1 MGNCIFA
8 GKKLFNQCYN
18 NLGQSGKPS
27 PEFDSL
33 IGKENNRGA
42 KPYVKV
48 FSKKIFYFRSKGSR
62 NIISEYM
69 SWALSH
75 SHSPLVFDDTMSHSS
90 VSSHFDESNVAIS
103 SSWISDGAH
112 SDASHVLYKELDPLN
127 RAASVELDK
136 ENSDSLGNMASQKEG
151 SWITVA
157 EPSDGKYGAS
167 SSISHYIMHPNIER
181 TSASGHKDDKNA
193 VTHTLIE
200 EVDGLELARLA
211 RRLWD
216 QSRHRYSRSS
226 QANEKVTNTVNS
238 KSASFVRPT
247 ILSLRSTPQTV
258 LPSVPK
264 TEAPKTIYFESPDMD
279 SAFDLAWDHEMD
291 LDMSNAETR
300 RSLGKNTAQRA
311 IPRDFNND
319 ETSSNSFI
327 TRNPFDE
334 RRRRPLATA
343 STQNASYSQ
352 TQSVAILP
360 VRNDGYNPIVD
371 SRWIPSDKL
380 PGGGNTRSS
389 VKKPLSSETAIPC
402 SDLILSPTYNTINTD
417 NSQTIGKNT
426 SKLLFSDNLVD
437 SGFVG
442 GGNSTII
449 SSFSDFDDI
458 ADDDVVDT
466 EKQGSLGTLPID
478 HSSEH
483 LSDFL
488 WEHELFSPQT
498 FKPKSIHC
506 PTNVH

>member
-1 MGNCIFA
+1 
-8 GKKLFNQCYN
+8 
-18 NLGQSGKPS
+18 
-27 PEFDSL
+27 
-33 IGKENNRGA
+33 
-42 KPYVKV
+42 
-48 FSKKIFYFRSKGSR
+48 
-62 NIISEYM
+62 
-69 SWALSH
+69 
-75 SHSPLVFDDTMSHSS
+75 
-90 VSSHFDESNVAIS
+90 
-103 SSWISDGAH
+103 
-112 SDASHVLYKELDPLN
+112 
-127 RAASVELDK
+127 
-136 ENSDSLGNMASQKEG
+136 
-151 SWITVA
+151 
-157 EPSDGKYGAS
+157 
-167 SSISHYIMHPNIER
+167 MHPNIER